1 MNILYMLVFIN
12 ISIYLVVFNLLISPN
27 QIIQIANGIIAK
39 QQDKIRSLEEYK
51 REITTTF
58 NLLSIE
64 FDIIKKHLDLEL

>member
-1 MNILYMLVFIN
+1 MLVFIN

-27 QIIQIANGIIAK
+27 QIIQIANDIITK
-39 QQDKIRSLEEYK
+39 QQNRIRYLEEYK
-51 REITTTF
+51 KEITNTF

>member
-1 MNILYMLVFIN
+1 MLVFIN
-12 ISIYLVVFNLLISPN
+12 ISIYLVIFNLLISPN
-27 QIIQIANGIIAK
+27 QMIQIANGIIAK